1 MDIGHPKTDK
11 LTTQENNYYQVKETT
26 MDNAIINMKLTPQ
39 EAVLI
44 ENIRASATLTN
55 FGGTGNTSAL
65 TFQEWL
71 DGKTEPVRQSDEQ
84 TSAKYMQK
92 YMDMDDNEFIDT
104 YAGAVGDDTIL
115 AVLQDTL
122 GTARKW
128 EVIFDSIDED
138 VIDELFEAYVS
149 EDTRR
154 QLFLDS
160 QDREELVAQLVD
172 LIMWGDWTPEN

>member
-1 MDIGHPKTDK
+1 MGK
-11 LTTQENNYYQVKETT
+11 N
-26 MDNAIINMKLTPQ
+26 DNLIKMKLTPQ

-104 YAGAVGDDTIL
+104 YAEVVGDDVIL
-115 AVLQDTL
+115 SVLQDSL

-128 EVIFDSIDED
+128 EIIFDSIDED

-149 EDTRR
+149 VDYKR
-154 QLFLDS
+154 QLFLDT
-160 QDREELVAQLVD
+160 QDRTELCSQLVD
-172 LIMWGDWTPEN
+172 LIMWGDWEPEN

>member
-1 MDIGHPKTDK
+1 
-11 LTTQENNYYQVKETT
+11 

-55 FGGTGNTSAL
+55 FGGTGNTSSL

-71 DGKTEPVRQSDEQ
+71 DGKTEPVRQSDDRSWADEMMQ
-84 TSAKYMQK
+84 SISMREKYMN
-92 YMDMDDNEFIDT
+92 MDDNEFIDT

-172 LIMWGDWTPEN
+172 LIMDGDCAPENR

>member
-1 MDIGHPKTDK
+1 
-11 LTTQENNYYQVKETT
+11 

-55 FGGTGNTSAL
+55 FGGTGNTSTL

-84 TSAKYMQK
+84 RREELLVRYMN
-92 YMDMDDNEFIDT
+92 MTDEGFIDV
-104 YAGAVGDDTIL
+104 YAKTIGDDTIL

-122 GTARKW
+122 TYEQKSKAVLSSLVQTPGYDIMT
-128 EVIFDSIDED
+128 IDDYDELVED
-138 VIDELFEAYVS
+138 LFEAYVS
-149 EDTRR
+149 NLQRR
-154 QLFLDS
+154 TLFL
-160 QDREELVAQLVD
+160 QTNDREELVAQLVD
-172 LIMWGDWTPEN
+172 MIINGDWEPENR

>member
-1 MDIGHPKTDK
+1 MGK
-11 LTTQENNYYQVKETT
+11 N
-26 MDNAIINMKLTPQ
+26 DNLIKMKLTPQ

-104 YAGAVGDDTIL
+104 YAEVVGDDVIL
-115 AVLQDTL
+115 SVLQDSL

-128 EVIFDSIDED
+128 EIIFDSIDED

-149 EDTRR
+149 VEDKR
-154 QLFLDS
+154 QLFLDT
-160 QDREELVAQLVD
+160 QDRTELCSQLVD
-172 LIMWGDWTPEN
+172 MAMDGDWEPEN

>member
-1 MDIGHPKTDK
+1 MGK
-11 LTTQENNYYQVKETT
+11 N
-26 MDNAIINMKLTPQ
+26 DNLIKMKLTPQ

-44 ENIRASATLTN
+44 ENIRSIASQ
-55 FGGTGNTSAL
+55 NTVV
-65 TFQEWL
+65 
-71 DGKTEPVRQSDEQ
+71 KTDDRSWADEMMQSISMRE
-84 TSAKYMQK
+84 KYMN
-92 YMDMDDNEFIDT
+92 MDDNEFIDT

-172 LIMWGDWTPEN
+172 LIMWGDWEPENQ